1 MLDNEWETLAE
12 LLKAPADPSRRVLAG
27 PVGRLQAL
35 HWITRAATS
44 SLDLDEMLRTVT
56 RVLRETMRV
65 DSCGIFL
72 YDESSGTLT
81 LRAVDGVAPDRPGTF
96 TLPVGVGITGQ
107 AALTRRLQIAFD
119 APRHPAYVDYPHVE
133 DRPFASQVSV
143 PLIARQPGRLL
154 GVLNILTLEPREFWP
169 EEIDFLETAAGEI
182 AIAIENALLYQETDA
197 ELRRRI
203 AQLELLQQLW
213 RAIASTLDLDELL
226 TTIALRAIDLSGA
239 RAVAIY
245 RQSRSSDGALELLRA
260 APSDWT
266 ILRDA
271 AADRAFRSVVQAVLD
286 SGAAIW
292 RDLTDWQ
299 CAVYAL
305 PMITGRRAVGALCL
319 VYRSGTRPPTQT
331 GLLHAFTDTAAIA
344 IENAELYEEARRGLA
359 RASALLRELHHRVR
373 NNLQTVAALLSLQ
386 ARRAGPEAKAVLQD
400 AVSRIRSLTVVH
412 DLLSG
417 RELPEV
423 PLTELAR
430 LVVSQAVHSL
440 YGDEPT
446 IRWAVE
452 GEEITVSSR
461 QTTVLALLLNEF
473 VTNAVRHG
481 FAGQTDGHLTVRV
494 YRQDERAVLEV
505 EDDGRGFPPEFDP
518 LRGRGLGLQI
528 ARTLVEVDLRGE
540 LELTTPPT
548 GGTLVRVR
556 FVPEGRP
563 TVVKAGTTS

>member
-12 LLKAPADPSRRVLAG
+12 LLKAPTDPSRRVLAG

-44 SLDLDEMLRTVT
+44 SLDLDEMLNTVA
-56 RVLRETMRV
+56 RVLRETMRA

-81 LRAVDGVAPDRPGTF
+81 LRAVDGVSPDRPGRI
-96 TLPVGVGITGQ
+96 TLPLGVGITGQ

-119 APRHPAYVDYPHVE
+119 APRHPAYVDYPHVD

-182 AIAIENALLYQETDA
+182 AIAIENALLYSETDA

-213 RAIASTLDLDELL
+213 RAIASTLDLGELL
-226 TTIALRAIDLSGA
+226 ATIATRAIELSGA
-239 RAVAIY
+239 RGVSIF
-245 RQSRSSDGALELLRA
+245 RQSRAKGGGLELLRA
-260 APSDWT
+260 APAEW
-266 ILRDA
+266 A
-271 AADRAFRSVVQAVLD
+271 ARHEGALEQALRSVVQEVLD
-286 SGAAIW
+286 SGAAVW
-292 RDLTDWQ
+292 RELPDDGV
-299 CAVYAL
+299 AVYAL

-319 VYRSGTRPPTQT
+319 AYRYGTAPPVQT

-386 ARRAGPEAKAVLQD
+386 ARRAGPEARAVLQD

-417 RELPEV
+417 REMPEV
-423 PLTELAR
+423 SLLELAR
-430 LVVSQAVHSL
+430 IVVSQAVHSL
-440 YGDEPT
+440 YGDDV
-446 IRWAVE
+446 AVE
-452 GEEITVSSR
+452 WTIEGDEVAVSSR

-481 FAGQTDGHLTVRV
+481 FADGPGRIAVRV
-494 YRQDERAVLEV
+494 WAEGDRAVLEV
-505 EDDGRGFPPEFDP
+505 EDDGRGLPADFDP
-518 LRGRGLGLQI
+518 LRSRGLGLQI

-540 LELTTPPT
+540 LEIGPAPR

-556 FVPEGRP
+556 FVPEGQVAAAASVP
-563 TVVKAGTTS
+563 S

>member
-12 LLKAPADPSRRVLAG
+12 LLKSPTDPSRRVLAG

-44 SLDLDEMLRTVT
+44 SLALDEMLSTVT

-96 TLPVGVGITGQ
+96 TLPLGVGITGQ
-107 AALTRRLQIAFD
+107 AALTRRLRIAFD

-143 PLIARQPGRLL
+143 PLLSRQPGRLL
-154 GVLNILTLEPREFWP
+154 GVLNVLTLEPREFWP

-182 AIAIENALLYQETDA
+182 AIAIENALLYQETDT

-213 RAIASTLDLDELL
+213 RAIASTLALDELL
-226 TTIALRAIDLSGA
+226 RIVASRALELSGA
-239 RAVAIY
+239 CGVAIF
-245 RQSRSSDGALELLRA
+245 RQSRSAGGALELLRA
-260 APSDWT
+260 APREWSFWD
-266 ILRDA
+266 DA
-271 AADRAFRSVVQAVLD
+271 ANERALRQIVQHVLD
-286 SGAAIW
+286 GGAAIW
-292 RDLTDWQ
+292 QDLPERQ
-299 CAVYAL
+299 VSVYAL
-305 PMITGRRAVGALCL
+305 PMITGRRAMGALCL
-319 VYRSGTRPPTQT
+319 LYPSGVSVPLQQ
-331 GLLHAFTDTAAIA
+331 GLFHAFTDTAAIA
-344 IENAELYEEARRGLA
+344 IENAELYEEARRGFT
-359 RASALLRELHHRVR
+359 RASTLLQELHHRVR

-386 ARRAGPEAKAVLQD
+386 ARRVGPEARLVLQD

-417 RELPEV
+417 REMPGV
-423 PLTELAR
+423 SVVELAR
-430 LVVSQAVHSL
+430 LVVGQAVHSF
-440 YGDEPT
+440 YGDEPPVH
-446 IRWAVE
+446 WLVE
-452 GEEITVSSR
+452 GDDVVVSSR

-481 FAGQTDGHLTVRV
+481 FAGGAEGRLVVRV
-494 YRQDERAVLEV
+494 RADRERAILEV
-505 EDDGRGFPPEFDP
+505 EDDGQGLPENFDP
-518 LRGRGLGLQI
+518 LRTHGLGLQI

-540 LELTTPPT
+540 FLIRSAPS
-548 GGTLVRVR
+548 GGTLVRVS
-556 FVPEGRP
+556 FVPETRP
-563 TVVKAGTTS
+563 SVVKRETS